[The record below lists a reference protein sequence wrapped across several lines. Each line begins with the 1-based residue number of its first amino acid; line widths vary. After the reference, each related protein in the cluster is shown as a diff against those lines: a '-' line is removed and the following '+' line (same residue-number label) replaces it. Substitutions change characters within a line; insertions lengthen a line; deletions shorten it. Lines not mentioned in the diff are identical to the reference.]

1 MIEPKQSAIYNIVSK
16 AIVKSVVKDMNINS
30 EYIENKAK
38 QLCYCNNMS
47 YKESIINNI
56 YSYLEHEVNINDIS
70 DLTQILNNLKHQSMY
85 VCNTNEF
92 WRLYNSLTRFTH
104 CKSFFITCMPT
115 ITTTLSMFITLILSN
130 KLLYAAEMVEYIE
143 TYLFSSQKNLSQ
155 ELADL
160 LDMKYALINLVQYK
174 IFPIILGNKDST
186 MTPII
191 FSAGSSNIDYRD
203 DIDKL
208 LNLPVKSDMIQAVY
222 AFLTKKGINTS
233 NNFAEYVAGL
243 KIEELSEN
251 NNIDEQKNDETSKED
266 KQIISIQP
274 LTQEERNSMYAMK
287 LLKDAQKYSKG
298 NVLDGSISSPIT
310 KKSIINQIPFSAS
323 DIEMFAILE
332 YLYIMRVIASN
343 IKRKNLDCKNQG
355 ITLNISSPFKSIT
368 IPGVNSIK

>member
-1 MIEPKQSAIYNIVSK
+1 MIEPKQSAIYTIVSK
-16 AIVKSVVKDMNINS
+16 AIVKSVVKDTNINS

-56 YSYLEHEVNINDIS
+56 YSYLEHEINMDDIS
-70 DLTQILNNLKHQSMY
+70 HLNQILNNLKHQSMY

-104 CKSFFITCMPT
+104 CKSFFTTCMPT
-115 ITTTLSMFITLILSN
+115 IITTLSMFITLILSN

-174 IFPIILGNKDST
+174 IFPIILGNKDSA